1 MICRALTFL
10 SLTST
15 CNKIRHDSQSLSYLV
30 AHKHNRDIL
39 ADSGQILVPLGD
51 VFIGD
56 SGADVEHY
64 DGTLSSNAER

>member
-1 MICRALTFL
+1 MRQI
-10 SLTST
+10 
-15 CNKIRHDSQSLSYLV
+15 SQILSYLI

-39 ADSGQILVPLGD
+39 TDSGQILVPLWD

-64 DGTLSSNAER
+64 DGALSSNAERESG